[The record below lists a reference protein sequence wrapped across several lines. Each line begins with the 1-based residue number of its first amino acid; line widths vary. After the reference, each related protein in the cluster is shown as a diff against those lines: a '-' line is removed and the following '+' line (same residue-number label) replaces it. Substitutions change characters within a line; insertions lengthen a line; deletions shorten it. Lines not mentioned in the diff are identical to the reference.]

1 MDIDFHYSHSVFILR
16 ILGLWKL
23 KIFIFITKFTKALD
37 FFSHPEYSNDLFL
50 YWSESVTLVSMIP
63 LG

>member
-1 MDIDFHYSHSVFILR
+1 MDIDFHYLHSIFILR

-37 FFSHPEYSNDLFL
+37 FLAIQNTAMTYFYIGLKVL
-50 YWSESVTLVSMIP
+50 L
-63 LG
+63 